1 MEVSLAVS
9 LLSGEVGIATPKIV
23 LCCRVVAV
31 VFLDDTIDAQIAA
44 KVVGLLP
51 IRVSCKMETPEI
63 VVIIVSAIDACRNLG
78 FAQENPL
85 VNFETYIVKV

>member
-9 LLSGEVGIATPKIV
+9 LLSGEVGIATQKIV

-31 VFLDDTIDAQIAA
+31 VFLDDTIDTQVAA

-63 VVIIVSAIDACRNLG
+63 VVIIVRSIDTCRQFG
-78 FAQENPL
+78 FAQEKPI
-85 VNFETYIVKV
+85 VNVETYIVKV